1 MRSPARLRALVA
13 GVAVLAGVLL
23 LAAPLASAKK
33 YDLGVADSP
42 LYPAAESAPLHAV
55 ASRVVI
61 DPAKKLQSYDAHIA
75 AHRAVGQQPQLVI
88 GGTGTKNHRSMK
100 SVVRVAVAAAK
111 RWKPVYSVSVVNE
124 PDTAGVS
131 VCGYAKTYVSAY
143 GKLRAAGVKRVLFG
157 EFAPHNAKRWLRA
170 TLTRCASMSKRLR
183 TKVGNVAWHA
193 YGSGVDLARPLSALT
208 RQLTHRTPKLFV
220 TEAGYVLRHRSGN
233 VLAAS
238 VSGGAVGWWR
248 HALKVASAHLAEI
261 VAWDIRARPN
271 AVWDSSLIDA
281 SGNPRPAF
289 AVIANR

>member
-1 MRSPARLRALVA
+1 
-13 GVAVLAGVLL
+13 
-23 LAAPLASAKK
+23 
-33 YDLGVADSP
+33 
-42 LYPAAESAPLHAV
+42 
-55 ASRVVI
+55 
-61 DPAKKLQSYDAHIA
+61 
-75 AHRAVGQQPQLVI
+75 
-88 GGTGTKNHRSMK
+88 
-100 SVVRVAVAAAK
+100 
-111 RWKPVYSVSVVNE
+111 
-124 PDTAGVS
+124 VS
-131 VCGYAKTYVSAY
+131 VCGYAKTYVQAY

-170 TLTRCASMSKRLR
+170 TLTRCGSTSKRLR

-193 YGSGVDLARPLSALT
+193 YGSGVDLARPLSTLT

-248 HALKVASAHLAEI
+248 HALKVASAHLTEI

-271 AVWDSSLIDA
+271 AVWDSSLIDGN
-281 SGNPRPAF
+281 GNPRPAF